1 MFNRKLKNGDFM
13 KNYVEARVQQKT
25 ETRVQQKT
33 GDCSKIRPVFFT
45 GLSDNGRELHQ

>member
-13 KNYVEARVQQKT
+13 KNYVEA
-25 ETRVQQKT
+25 RVQQKT